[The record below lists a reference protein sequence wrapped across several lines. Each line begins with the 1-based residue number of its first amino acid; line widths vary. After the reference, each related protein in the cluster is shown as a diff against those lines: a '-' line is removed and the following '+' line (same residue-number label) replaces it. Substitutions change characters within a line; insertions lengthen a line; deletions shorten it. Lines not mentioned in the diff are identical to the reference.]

1 MMFGIKNLFNKSEG
15 TERRSRKRARI
26 PAQASI
32 LIVDDSRTAVVML
45 QKMLAHTGYKLL
57 TASNGVEGVE
67 MTITHQPDLV
77 LMDIIMPGLNGFQAT
92 RKIAK
97 HPLTKHIP
105 VILVSG
111 NEQATEQF
119 WGIKVGARGFLSKP
133 VERGD
138 LFSLIDQQL
147 YLDTAV

>member
-1 MMFGIKNLFNKSEG
+1 MFNIKNLFNKGEG
-15 TERRSRKRARI
+15 GDRRSAKRARI

-32 LIVDDSRTAVVML
+32 LIIDDSRTAIHML
-45 QKMLAHTGYKLL
+45 QKMLQHTGYRLL
-57 TASNGVEGVE
+57 TANNGVEGVE
-67 MTITHQPDLV
+67 MAIAHQPDLI

-97 HPLTKHIP
+97 HPITKNIP

-119 WGIKVGARGFLSKP
+119 WGLKVGARGFLAKP

-138 LFSLIDQQL
+138 LFRLIDQQL
-147 YLDTAV
+147 TVTAAV